1 MFMKIDNRF
10 IINFLQCSVMLDLLP
25 LSKEYNNENGKKH
38 NLIWKGKLT
47 VLLLYN
53 DLKLN
58 LANIASLY
66 INTVQYNNLISVD
79 LVFYVVYFN

>member
-1 MFMKIDNRF
+1 MFAKIDNRF

-66 INTVQYNNLISVD
+66 INTVQYNNLVSVD